1 MAVTGVA
8 GNVLTFSAVP
18 QILNAAVA
26 ACQMFDASNPSG
38 ISQTTNTSFTFT
50 TTTVTIGG
58 PAISVS
64 IGDTIYCTGTGAN
77 AAQFG
82 HDMQAATTGGSTS
95 GAPTQNNSNVQWNV
109 FTGAMSST
117 YRGGTNGAQSLIV
130 ETSATRATGSV
141 VANNFMMNNSATALS
156 DYSEIQNIDGNA
168 ACSGQVRVQV
178 QGPNQWTIGDSI
190 TISGSLPSSM
200 NANVSTTVS
209 NVIGSNPTFL
219 CLAGTTFG
227 SGTWTSATGV
237 INGGVSMG
245 PNYYSN
251 VGTPISVTPAGY
263 TQTSPQLQ
271 SFSPVGTSGCPQA
284 LGCPS
289 IEGYDLSIG
298 GDGTLSHFLDGVKAN
313 RKGSWN
319 AVYTAAA
326 ANFYIRNK
334 NVGINSKPVI
344 LRRALLAQHRG

>member
-82 HDMQAATTGGSTS
+82 YDMQAATTGGSTS

-156 DYSEIQNIDGNA
+156 DYSEIQNIDGTQLVA
-168 ACSGQVRVQV
+168 VK
-178 QGPNQWTIGDSI
+178 
-190 TISGSLPSSM
+190 
-200 NANVSTTVS
+200 
-209 NVIGSNPTFL
+209 
-219 CLAGTTFG
+219 
-227 SGTWTSATGV
+227 SA
-237 INGGVSMG
+237 
-245 PNYYSN
+245 YR
-251 VGTPISVTPAGY
+251 
-263 TQTSPQLQ
+263 
-271 SFSPVGTSGCPQA
+271 C
-284 LGCPS
+284 
-289 IEGYDLSIG
+289 
-298 GDGTLSHFLDGVKAN
+298 
-313 RKGSWN
+313 
-319 AVYTAAA
+319 
-326 ANFYIRNK
+326 
-334 NVGINSKPVI
+334 
-344 LRRALLAQHRG
+344 RAEPMDYW